1 MTLTNDQ
8 IKYNTKLISSL
19 ENTGTLS
26 KGTTTKIT
34 VHEGGIP
41 GSFLVPLLRV
51 DLPLMRNVHTPLTKS
66 VLIPLRLTPPASGY
80 VVKQM
85 KL

>member
-8 IKYNTKLISSL
+8 IKYIMKLISSL

-26 KGTTTKIT
+26 KGTTAKIT
-34 VHEGGIP
+34 VREGGIP

-51 DLPLMRNVHTPLTKS
+51 DLLLMRNVHIPLAKS
-66 VLIPLRLTPPASGY
+66 VLIPLKLTPAVSGY